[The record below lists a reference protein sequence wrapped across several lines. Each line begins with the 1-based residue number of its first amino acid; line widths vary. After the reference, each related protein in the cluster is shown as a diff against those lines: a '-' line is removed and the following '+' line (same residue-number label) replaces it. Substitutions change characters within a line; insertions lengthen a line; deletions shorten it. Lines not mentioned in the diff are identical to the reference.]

1 MGNTDINKSNEISI
15 LNAAS
20 EIDFEIIKNNLHSL
34 LRERKKV
41 SRYILKVRCSE
52 YREKEMREYYDLL
65 NQKIKLLLALS

>member
-20 EIDFEIIKNNLHSL
+20 EIDFEIVKNNLHSL

-41 SRYILKVRCSE
+41 AKDILIISSSE
-52 YREKEMREYYDLL
+52 YREKQMREYYDLL